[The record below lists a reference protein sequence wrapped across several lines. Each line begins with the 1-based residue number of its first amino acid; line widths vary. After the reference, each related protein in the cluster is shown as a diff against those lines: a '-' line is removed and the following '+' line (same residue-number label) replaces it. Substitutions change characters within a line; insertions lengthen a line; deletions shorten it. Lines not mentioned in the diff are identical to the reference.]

1 MLFCGCLLDC
11 IGRPAYQDSAR
22 NFTPHVAHDKDMHER
37 RSGKKATFR
46 HDYTHLGENEIK
58 CLKLAAIRTVCV
70 KFNPPLCCAMASCCV
85 RICVPEYTVCPFRE
99 YAFEYCKCYLIVNS
113 SVVACVWH
121 DNLFS
126 SKEQQQPLFYSDYM
140 GQPALAGTSS

>member
-46 HDYTHLGENEIK
+46 HDYSHLGENEIK
-58 CLKLAAIRTVCV
+58 CLKLAAIRTVCA
-70 KFNPPLCCAMASCCV
+70 KFNPPLTVRLKSHGVVNRLYVVQWLHVVCAFVCLNTLFAHFGSMHLN
-85 RICVPEYTVCPFRE
+85 TV
-99 YAFEYCKCYLIVNS
+99 
-113 SVVACVWH
+113 SVI
-121 DNLFS
+121 
-126 SKEQQQPLFYSDYM
+126 
-140 GQPALAGTSS
+140 